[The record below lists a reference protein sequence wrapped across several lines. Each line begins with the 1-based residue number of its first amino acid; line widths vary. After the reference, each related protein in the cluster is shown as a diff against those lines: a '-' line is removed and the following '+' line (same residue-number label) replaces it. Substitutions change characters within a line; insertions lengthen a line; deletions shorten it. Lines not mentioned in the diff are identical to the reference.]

1 MNRGKMLTLLLMLG
15 LLNTA
20 PALVYAEEPS
30 KNTMN
35 ERFPSFADLVEE
47 LLPSVVN
54 ISTQMKAASDSK
66 KTEIEDVSPE
76 FKRFFGK
83 DDQQE
88 ALGSGFI
95 IDETGYIL
103 TNNHVIND
111 ADSINVTLWNNT
123 QAQARVIGKDDKTDI
138 ALIKI
143 ETAQNLTPIKFG
155 DSDKVRVGDWILAIG
170 NPFGL
175 GGSVTAGIVS
185 AKSRDI
191 ESGQY
196 DNFIQTDASINQG
209 SSGGPMFNMSGEV
222 IGINSAIFSSNGA
235 SMGIGFAI
243 PSNLAQ
249 WVAEQLKQNG
259 KIIRG
264 WLGLKIQPL
273 EEEISGLSGGVLVSD
288 VSVGGPAEKSGI
300 KAGDIIYSY
309 NNKAVQNTKE
319 FSRRVA
325 ESKIGSEGK
334 IGVWRNGQ
342 KRDVN
347 IVIEN
352 QESQEKTKTGLRVE
366 IKKTEANGYEIP
378 EIGMT
383 LAKITPE
390 LIQRYELPPQSNGMV
405 ITEIQAGREAEKKGL
420 KVGNIIVKIDKKD
433 VPTIEQVKEYLDEA
447 KMEHHRPILIFFQ
460 DKDSLHF
467 ATLKLK
473 QG

>member
-1 MNRGKMLTLLLMLG
+1 MLTLLLMLG

-20 PALVYAEEPS
+20 PALVYAEEAS
-30 KNTMN
+30 KDTRN

-54 ISTQMKAASDSK
+54 ISTQMKAASDSE
-66 KTEIEDVSPE
+66 KTEIEEVSPE

-111 ADSINVTLWNNT
+111 ADSISVTLWNNT

>member
-1 MNRGKMLTLLLMLG
+1 MLTLLLMLG

-20 PALVYAEEPS
+20 PALVYAEEAS
-30 KNTMN
+30 KDTRN

-54 ISTQMKAASDSK
+54 ISTQMKAASDSE

-76 FKRFFGK
+76 FKRYFGK

-143 ETAQNLTPIKFG
+143 ETAQKLIPIKFG

-288 VSVGGPAEKSGI
+288 ISVGGPAEKSGI

-309 NNKAVQNTKE
+309 NDRAVQNTKE

-334 IGVWRNGQ
+334 IGLWRNGQ

>member
-1 MNRGKMLTLLLMLG
+1 MLTLLLMLG

-20 PALVYAEEPS
+20 PALVYAEEAS
-30 KNTMN
+30 KDTRN

-54 ISTQMKAASDSK
+54 ISTQMKAASDSE

-76 FKRFFGK
+76 FKRYFGK

-288 VSVGGPAEKSGI
+288 ISVGGPAEKSGI

-309 NNKAVQNTKE
+309 NDRAVQNTKE

-334 IGVWRNGQ
+334 IGLWRNGQ

>member
-1 MNRGKMLTLLLMLG
+1 MLTLLLMLG

-54 ISTQMKAASDSK
+54 ISTQMKAASDSE
-66 KTEIEDVSPE
+66 KTEIEEVSPE

-309 NNKAVQNTKE
+309 NDRAVQNTKE

-334 IGVWRNGQ
+334 IGLWRNGQ

>member
-1 MNRGKMLTLLLMLG
+1 MLTLLLMLG

-20 PALVYAEEPS
+20 PALVYAEEAS
-30 KNTMN
+30 KDTRN

-54 ISTQMKAASDSK
+54 ISTQMKAASDSE

-76 FKRFFGK
+76 FKHFFGK

-103 TNNHVIND
+103 TNNHVISD

>member
-1 MNRGKMLTLLLMLG
+1 MLTLLLMLG

-20 PALVYAEEPS
+20 PALVYAEEAS
-30 KNTMN
+30 KDTRN

-54 ISTQMKAASDSK
+54 ISTQMKAASDSE

-76 FKRFFGK
+76 FKRYFGK

-288 VSVGGPAEKSGI
+288 ISVGGPAEKSGI

-334 IGVWRNGQ
+334 IGLWRNGQ
-342 KRDVN
+342 KRDLN

-352 QESQEKTKTGLRVE
+352 QESQEKTKTDLSIE

>member
-1 MNRGKMLTLLLMLG
+1 MLTLLLMLG

-20 PALVYAEEPS
+20 PALVYAEEAS
-30 KNTMN
+30 KDTRN

-54 ISTQMKAASDSK
+54 ISTQMKAASDSE

-76 FKRFFGK
+76 FKRYFGK

-143 ETAQNLTPIKFG
+143 ETAQKLIPIKFG

-288 VSVGGPAEKSGI
+288 ISVGGPAEKSGI

-309 NNKAVQNTKE
+309 NNKVVQNTKE

-334 IGVWRNGQ
+334 IGLWRNGQ
-342 KRDVN
+342 KRDLN

-352 QESQEKTKTGLRVE
+352 QESQEKTKTDLSIE

-433 VPTIEQVKEYLDEA
+433 VPTIEQVKEYLEEA

>member
-1 MNRGKMLTLLLMLG
+1 MLTLLLMLG

-54 ISTQMKAASDSK
+54 ISTQMKAASDSE

-95 IDETGYIL
+95 IDETGHIL

-352 QESQEKTKTGLRVE
+352 QETQEKTKSDLSIE

>member
-1 MNRGKMLTLLLMLG
+1 MLTLLLMLG

-35 ERFPSFADLVEE
+35 ERFPSFVDLVEE

-54 ISTQMKAASDSK
+54 ISTQMKAASDSE
-66 KTEIEDVSPE
+66 KTEIEEVSPE

-334 IGVWRNGQ
+334 IGLWRNGQ

-352 QESQEKTKTGLRVE
+352 QETQEKTKSDLSIE

-433 VPTIEQVKEYLDEA
+433 VPTIEQVKEYLEEA

>member
-1 MNRGKMLTLLLMLG
+1 MLTLLLMLG

-20 PALVYAEEPS
+20 PALVYAEEAS
-30 KNTMN
+30 KDTRN

-54 ISTQMKAASDSK
+54 ISTQMKAASDSE

-76 FKRFFGK
+76 FKRYFGK

-334 IGVWRNGQ
+334 IGLWRNGQ

-352 QESQEKTKTGLRVE
+352 QETQEKTKSDLSIE

-433 VPTIEQVKEYLDEA
+433 VPTIEQVKEYLEEA

>member
-1 MNRGKMLTLLLMLG
+1 MLTLLLMLG

-20 PALVYAEEPS
+20 PALVYAEEAS
-30 KNTMN
+30 KDTRN

-54 ISTQMKAASDSK
+54 ISTQMKAASDSE

-76 FKRFFGK
+76 FKRYFGK

-143 ETAQNLTPIKFG
+143 ETAQKLIPIKFG

-309 NNKAVQNTKE
+309 NDRAVQNTKE

-334 IGVWRNGQ
+334 IGLWRNGQ
-342 KRDVN
+342 KRDLN

-352 QESQEKTKTGLRVE
+352 QESQEKTKTDLSIE

-447 KMEHHRPILIFFQ
+447 KMEHQRPILIFFQ

>member
-1 MNRGKMLTLLLMLG
+1 MLTLLLMLG

-54 ISTQMKAASDSK
+54 ISTQMKAASDSE

-334 IGVWRNGQ
+334 IGLWRNGQ

-352 QESQEKTKTGLRVE
+352 QESQEKTKTDLSIE

-433 VPTIEQVKEYLDEA
+433 VPTIEQVKEYLEEA

>member
-1 MNRGKMLTLLLMLG
+1 MLTLLLMLG

-54 ISTQMKAASDSK
+54 ISTQMKAASDSE

-309 NNKAVQNTKE
+309 NDRAVQNTKE

-334 IGVWRNGQ
+334 IGLWRNGQ

-352 QESQEKTKTGLRVE
+352 QETQEKTKSDLSIE

>member
-1 MNRGKMLTLLLMLG
+1 MLTLLLMLG

-20 PALVYAEEPS
+20 PALVYAEEAS
-30 KNTMN
+30 KDTRN

-54 ISTQMKAASDSK
+54 ISTQMKAASDSE

-76 FKRFFGK
+76 FKRYFGK

-143 ETAQNLTPIKFG
+143 ETAQKLIPIKFG

-334 IGVWRNGQ
+334 IGLWRNGQ

-352 QESQEKTKTGLRVE
+352 QETQEKTKSDLSIE

>member
-1 MNRGKMLTLLLMLG
+1 MLTLLLMLG

-20 PALVYAEEPS
+20 PALVYAEEAS
-30 KNTMN
+30 KDTRN

-54 ISTQMKAASDSK
+54 ISTQMKAASDSE

-76 FKRFFGK
+76 FKRYFGK

-111 ADSINVTLWNNT
+111 ADSISVTLWNNT

-143 ETAQNLTPIKFG
+143 ETAQKLIPIKFG

-288 VSVGGPAEKSGI
+288 ISVGGPAEKSGI

-309 NNKAVQNTKE
+309 NDRAVQNTKE

-334 IGVWRNGQ
+334 IGLWRNGQ

>member
-1 MNRGKMLTLLLMLG
+1 MLTLLLMLG

-20 PALVYAEEPS
+20 PALVYAEEAS
-30 KNTMN
+30 KDTRN

-54 ISTQMKAASDSK
+54 ISTQMKAASDSE

-76 FKRFFGK
+76 FKRYFGK

-111 ADSINVTLWNNT
+111 ADSISVTLWNNT

-143 ETAQNLTPIKFG
+143 ETAQKLIPIKFG

-273 EEEISGLSGGVLVSD
+273 EEEIAGLSGGVLVSD

-309 NNKAVQNTKE
+309 NDRAVQNTKE

-334 IGVWRNGQ
+334 IGLWRNGQ

>member
-1 MNRGKMLTLLLMLG
+1 M
-15 LLNTA
+15 
-20 PALVYAEEPS
+20 
-30 KNTMN
+30 
-35 ERFPSFADLVEE
+35 
-47 LLPSVVN
+47 
-54 ISTQMKAASDSK
+54 
-66 KTEIEDVSPE
+66 
-76 FKRFFGK
+76 
-83 DDQQE
+83 
-88 ALGSGFI
+88 
-95 IDETGYIL
+95 
-103 TNNHVIND
+103 
-111 ADSINVTLWNNT
+111 
-123 QAQARVIGKDDKTDI
+123 
-138 ALIKI
+138 
-143 ETAQNLTPIKFG
+143 
-155 DSDKVRVGDWILAIG
+155 
-170 NPFGL
+170 
-175 GGSVTAGIVS
+175 
-185 AKSRDI
+185 
-191 ESGQY
+191 
-196 DNFIQTDASINQG
+196 
-209 SSGGPMFNMSGEV
+209 
-222 IGINSAIFSSNGA
+222 
-235 SMGIGFAI
+235 
-243 PSNLAQ
+243 
-249 WVAEQLKQNG
+249 
-259 KIIRG
+259 
-264 WLGLKIQPL
+264 GLKIQPL

-309 NNKAVQNTKE
+309 NDRAVQNTKE

-334 IGVWRNGQ
+334 IGLWRNGQ
-342 KRDVN
+342 KRDLN

-352 QESQEKTKTGLRVE
+352 QESQEKTKTDLSIE

>member
-1 MNRGKMLTLLLMLG
+1 MLG

-20 PALVYAEEPS
+20 PALVYAEEAS
-30 KNTMN
+30 KDTRN

-54 ISTQMKAASDSK
+54 ISTQMKAASDSE

-76 FKRFFGK
+76 FKRYFGK

-143 ETAQNLTPIKFG
+143 ETAQKLIPIKFG

-288 VSVGGPAEKSGI
+288 ISVGGPAEKSGI

-309 NNKAVQNTKE
+309 NDRAVQNTKE

-334 IGVWRNGQ
+334 IGLWRNGQ

>member
-1 MNRGKMLTLLLMLG
+1 MLTLLLMLG

-20 PALVYAEEPS
+20 PALVYAEEAS
-30 KNTMN
+30 KDTRN

-54 ISTQMKAASDSK
+54 ISTQMKAASDSE

-76 FKRFFGK
+76 FKRYFGK

-143 ETAQNLTPIKFG
+143 ETAQKLIPIKFG

-309 NNKAVQNTKE
+309 NDRAVQNTKE

-334 IGVWRNGQ
+334 IGLWRNGQ
-342 KRDVN
+342 KRDLN

-352 QESQEKTKTGLRVE
+352 QESQEKTKTDLSIE

>member
-1 MNRGKMLTLLLMLG
+1 MLTLLLMLG

-20 PALVYAEEPS
+20 PALVYAEEAS
-30 KNTMN
+30 KDTRN

-54 ISTQMKAASDSK
+54 ISTQMKAASDSE

-76 FKRFFGK
+76 FKRYFGK

-143 ETAQNLTPIKFG
+143 ETAQKLIPIKFG

-209 SSGGPMFNMSGEV
+209 SSGGPMFNMAGEV

-334 IGVWRNGQ
+334 IGLWRNGQ

-352 QESQEKTKTGLRVE
+352 QETQEKTKSDLSIE

-433 VPTIEQVKEYLDEA
+433 VPTIEQVREYLDEA